1 LRACFFARVANRGVL
16 ERVEYYKQ
24 DLDILHEL
32 GFEVQVATSMRE
44 IPFNVDLYFIWWWQW
59 AFLPLLKGT
68 LFHRACVITGAFD
81 YHWPHYVMGTDYLRR
96 PSWQRALMRYA
107 LARASTNVFV
117 SQHEFDMICS
127 KLKANNPRFI
137 PLCVDTEVYRPGPQ
151 PREDFVLTFAWL
163 QGSNAARKCIPE
175 MVRAIPLVR
184 KRHPEVR
191 FVIAGEK
198 GTAFPELERLARD
211 LGVLNALEFPG
222 VLTREK
228 KIELMQRCQVYA
240 SPSLY
245 EGFGLA
251 ILEAMSCGAPVVSS
265 PVGAVPEV
273 VADAALL
280 VDGASPGAIADA
292 INFYLED
299 GALREENGRRG
310 RTRAETI
317 FPYFRRKR
325 ELQKVFSEVCG

>member
-1 LRACFFARVANRGVL
+1 
-16 ERVEYYKQ
+16 
-24 DLDILHEL
+24 
-32 GFEVQVATSMRE
+32 M
-44 IPFNVDLYFIWWWQW
+44 
-59 AFLPLLKGT
+59 
-68 LFHRACVITGAFD
+68 
-81 YHWPHYVMGTDYLRR
+81 
-96 PSWQRALMRYA
+96 
-107 LARASTNVFV
+107 
-117 SQHEFDMICS
+117 
-127 KLKANNPRFI
+127 
-137 PLCVDTEVYRPGPQ
+137 DTEVYRPGPQ

-198 GTAFPELERLARD
+198 ATASPELERLARD
-211 LGVLNALEFPG
+211 LGVLDALEFPG

-228 KIELMQRCQVYA
+228 KIELMQRCKVYA

-265 PVGAVPEV
+265 GVGAVPEV
-273 VADAALL
+273 VADAGLL

-292 INFYLED
+292 INIYLED

-317 FPYFRRKR
+317 FPYLRRKR